1 MLICCASQFL
11 EWQRGVVFPDC
22 HGDNNYNGDN
32 GDNNDNGDNCDNGD
46 NGEHERA
53 NLLVSLMPICCLESE
68 LLLVK
73 LMVS

>member
-1 MLICCASQFL
+1 MVICCASQFL
-11 EWQRGVVFPDC
+11 EWQRGVDC
-22 HGDNNYNGDN
+22 HGDNN
-32 GDNNDNGDNCDNGD
+32 DNGD

-73 LMVS
+73 LMVSYCASQFTSSVNGDQCQ